1 MRSLASRARSSGVRI
16 SLASAFSIAI
26 AVSLFGGTAEP
37 LALWFKSIGREAWF
51 SYYLTALIAISL
63 LVYAT
68 MRDTRHRSALE

>member
-1 MRSLASRARSSGVRI
+1 MPGPRTGRLAVTE
-16 SLASAFSIAI
+16 
-26 AVSLFGGTAEP
+26 SLFGGTAEP